1 MRVNVRGGSGAFTER
16 FRELKLYS
24 TEKFDEVYVGTLII
38 FFFAKVFIST

>member
-1 MRVNVRGGSGAFTER
+1 MRGGSGAFTGS

-24 TEKFDEVYVGTLII
+24 AEKFDEVYVRTLII